1 MTSAVAMDTAPDY
14 TALPHILR
22 SGVKLGL
29 LQCVLIALF
38 SVLQRYFDGLAE
50 LIPCGLILL
59 VGIGLTIVLPGQWTR
74 ARTIEGIAGAAGIGF
89 AAAIVF
95 LIVDVV
101 IFQPVHLYSNRW
113 LEIGGG
119 SNWWYHPVWWMVGT
133 YVPWMGAWIQANQT
147 AKHGQPS
154 PVVLVL
160 QAYLLA
166 IFLLSAAVLVRL
178 PNARWGLGGFA
189 VAVLPALALLVALS
203 SIGTRAGAR
212 RR

>member
-1 MTSAVAMDTAPDY
+1 MTAALAMENAPDQ
-14 TALPHILR
+14 TDLPHVVR

-38 SVLQRYFDGLAE
+38 AVLQRYLDGAAE
-50 LIPCGLILL
+50 LVLCGIILL
-59 VGIGLTIVLPGQWTR
+59 LGIALTIVLPGRWTR

-95 LIVDVV
+95 LLVDVV
-101 IFQPVHLYSNRW
+101 IFQPVHLYGNRW

-133 YVPWMGAWIQANQT
+133 YVSWMGAWIQANQT
-147 AKHGQPS
+147 ARHGQPS
-154 PVVLVL
+154 PIVLLL

-166 IFLLSAAVLVRL
+166 LFFLGLAILLHV
-178 PNARWGLGGFA
+178 PNAAWGLGGFA

-203 SIGTRAGAR
+203 SLGAR